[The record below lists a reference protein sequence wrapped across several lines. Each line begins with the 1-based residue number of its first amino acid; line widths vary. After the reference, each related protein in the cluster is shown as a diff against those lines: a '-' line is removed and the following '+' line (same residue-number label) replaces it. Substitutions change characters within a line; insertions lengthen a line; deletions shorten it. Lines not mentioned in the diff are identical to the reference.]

1 MRNFL
6 LALVVAGSALV
17 SVQASAA
24 TNLVKNGDFESGYTG
39 NTEFNTWYS
48 PDKGPTA
55 WTSETYSAFNLYFSA
70 ATATTVSAQTQ
81 YGSDRQMLAPSF
93 VASPTGGNFVAL
105 DGDPTNRGYLTQE
118 ISGLT
123 KGKNYVVSF
132 DWGASQLQNRQGPTT
147 EQLVV
152 GFGGGTQTTA
162 LVHNESQGFTG
173 WMHDSMTFHA
183 TSTSQVLSFLSLG
196 TPVGLPPMAVL
207 DGVSVAAVPEPA
219 TWGLM
224 LVGFGLVG
232 AAVRRRR
239 PTAVL
244 A

>member
-6 LALVVAGSALV
+6 FALVVVGSSLV
-17 SVQASAA
+17 SAQASAA
-24 TNLVKNGDFESGYTG
+24 TNLVQNGDFESGYAG
-39 NTEFNTWYS
+39 NTEFNSYYN
-48 PDKGPTA
+48 PNGGPTG
-55 WTSETYSAFNLYFSA
+55 WVSETYKAFNLYYSA

-81 YGSDRQMLAPSF
+81 YGSDKQMLAPSF

-123 KGKNYVVSF
+123 KGKEYVVSF
-132 DWGASQLQNRQGPTT
+132 DWGASQLQNRTGPTT
-147 EQLVV
+147 EQLSV

-196 TPVGLPPMAVL
+196 TPVGLPPIAVL

-219 TWGLM
+219 MWGLM

-232 AAVRRRR
+232 TAVRRRR
-239 PTAVL
+239 TGTVL